1 MKSILCFDLDMTLLD
16 HKTWKIPESALYAIH
31 VLRDS
36 FRIVLATGRNM
47 DDILG
52 QPYKEQLHPDA
63 IIHLNG
69 SKIYVGD
76 RVIFHHT
83 MDPDLVHSLIT
94 FSHEHGICVGMHQD
108 EFDYYTHPSLLEEVD
123 RIRFGSS
130 QRNFADPYLLS
141 QMPIFSLTFA
151 GNSSQLALLKQ
162 YFPKLHFSVFSQG
175 CMADI
180 SETGISKASAM
191 RYLTSYWGLSMESV
205 IAFGD
210 SMNDFELMKEAG
222 TSIAMGNA
230 CQELKDIADFVTTDI
245 DQDGILYAC
254 FHLGLLKNGGP
265 DNGKFRFTN
274 RK

>member
-83 MDPDLVHSLIT
+83 MNPDLVHSLIA

-210 SMNDFELMKEAG
+210 SMNDLSMFEYASH
-222 TSIAMGNA
+222 TIAMGNHA
-230 CQELKDIADFVTTDI
+230 PGLEPYTEFVTKTVE
-245 DQDGILYAC
+245 DGGIAWAMKHY
-254 FHLGLLKNGGP
+254 GLI
-265 DNGKFRFTN
+265 
-274 RK
+274 

>member
-16 HKTWKIPESALYAIH
+16 HKIWKIPESALYAIDA
-31 VLRDS
+31 LRDS
-36 FRIVLATGRNM
+36 FHIVIATGRNM

-52 QPYKEQLHPDA
+52 QPYKEQLQPDA

-69 SKIYVGD
+69 SKIHVGD
-76 RVIFHHT
+76 HIIFHHT
-83 MDPDLVHSLIT
+83 MDPDLVHSLIA
-94 FSHEHGICVGMHQD
+94 FSQKHGICVGMHQD
-108 EFDYYTHPSLLEEVD
+108 EFDYYTHPSQLEDVD

-130 QRNFADPYLLS
+130 QRRFADPYLLS

-151 GNSSQLALLKQ
+151 GDSSQLALLKQ
-162 YFPKLHFSVFSQG
+162 YFPRLHFSVFSQG
-175 CMADI
+175 YMADI

-191 RYLTSYWGLSMESV
+191 HYLTSYWGLSMESV

-210 SMNDFELMKEAG
+210 SMNDFELIKEAG
-222 TSIAMGNA
+222 IGVAMGNA
-230 CQELKDIADFVTTDI
+230 CQELKEAADFVTTDI

-265 DNGKFRFTN
+265 DNGKFRFTD